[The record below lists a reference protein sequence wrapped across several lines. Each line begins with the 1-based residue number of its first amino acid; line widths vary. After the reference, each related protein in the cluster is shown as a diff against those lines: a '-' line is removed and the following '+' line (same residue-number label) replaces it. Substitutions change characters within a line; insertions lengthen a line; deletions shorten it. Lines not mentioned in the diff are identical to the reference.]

1 MRKILHVSY
10 DIAGC
15 LKRAEDFIGCL
26 QTEDGRTLS
35 DIEEIKA
42 VFKEELAR
50 GHRLLPAVDCKNF
63 DTQRGCLGCE
73 AEEVSPSDISGTQ
86 AVYG

>member
-1 MRKILHVSY
+1 MSKILHVSY

-26 QTEDGRTLS
+26 QTEDGRALT

-50 GHRLLPAVDCKNF
+50 GHRLLPAVGCKNF
-63 DTQRGCLGCE
+63 DPQRGCRGCE
-73 AEEVSPSDISGTQ
+73 VEE
-86 AVYG
+86 

>member
-26 QTEDGRTLS
+26 QTEDGRALT

-50 GHRLLPAVDCKNF
+50 GHRLLPAVGCKNF
-63 DTQRGCLGCE
+63 DPQRGCRGCE
-73 AEEVSPSDISGTQ
+73 VEEAE
-86 AVYG
+86 